1 MTRVIGEYL
10 VDEIEGG
17 YLLLNSKSGREY
29 RVSPSIPFCECPDFQ
44 FRKRECKHLELIKT
58 LEGKKIKEKE
68 GEKEGDKEGEKGIE
82 VEVKVKDKPLSASE
96 SLTTSGVDEVR
107 GGLVEVLKADDYDEY
122 LITEQ
127 VIGAEPLV
135 YVIPAKTGTRYIL
148 SIKGVTLAAAIQG
161 NIRVDW
167 VKVETIPWLGE
178 RPIGIARA
186 LDLKRNIARFGY
198 AERFHNRDFMITTLT
213 SKAQRNAVRAVLLP
227 HIEQKVIEQALT
239 AKSVLI
245 L

>member
-1 MTRVIGEYL
+1 MTQVIGEYL
-10 VDEIEGG
+10 VDEIDGG
-17 YLLLNSKSGREY
+17 YLFLNSKSGSEY
-29 RVSPSIPFCECPDFQ
+29 RVSPTVPFCECPDFQ

-58 LEGKKIKEKE
+58 LEGKRESQS
-68 GEKEGDKEGEKGIE
+68 
-82 VEVKVKDKPLSASE
+82 KDKPLPASGNPSKDLSIE
-96 SLTTSGVDEVR
+96 DEVSI
-107 GGLVEVLKADDYDEY
+107 GLVEVLKADDYDEY

-135 YVIPAKTGTRYIL
+135 YDVPVKAGTRYIL

-161 NIRVDW
+161 NIHVDL

-198 AERFHNRDFMITTLT
+198 AERFNNRDFMITTLT

-245 L
+245 LK